1 MTRGRRARLVVLV
14 LLLLGPPAGAARA
27 VTLLPLD
34 LPQLTGRADRIFV
47 GRVETVAT
55 GRDAN
60 GVPAVWTTFTVEQPL
75 KGWTGSAPDHV
86 TLKQLGASFGGAA
99 APVVPNAMLPRYRE
113 GEAVVL
119 FVHADSALG
128 FTSPVGFGQG
138 CFRIDERDGART
150 VENDV
155 GNANLAPAATAH
167 TLPSTSGRALATG
180 AASAGP
186 VPLATFVARVQA
198 LAAAP

>member
-1 MTRGRRARLVVLV
+1 MTIATRARAVVV
-14 LLLLGPPAGAARA
+14 ALLLLGFPAAAHA

-34 LPQLTGRADRIFV
+34 LPELTGRAERIFV

-60 GVPAVWTTFTVEQPL
+60 GLPAVWTTFAVEQPL
-75 KGWTGSAPDHV
+75 KGWTGSPPAHL
-86 TLKQLGASFGGAA
+86 TLKQLGAGFGGAGA
-99 APVVPNAMLPRYRE
+99 TVVPHAALPRYRE
-113 GEAVVL
+113 GESVVL
-119 FVHADSALG
+119 FVHPDSTLG

-138 CFRIDERDGART
+138 CFRIDERGGVPT

-155 GNANLAPAATAH
+155 GNANLASAGPAR
-167 TLPSTSGRALATG
+167 GRALATG

-186 VPLATFVARVQA
+186 IPLAPFVARVQA
-198 LAAAP
+198 LVGTP